1 MKKQNSMVLPSQNTN
16 VSLIGALRLAFA
28 MWLSSDNKFMTSIS
42 EEKVSNKQAIL
53 IWNVLISF
61 VLLIGF
67 VASDSIIVPLV
78 LAGYFSFSAYLC
90 WKGGIR

>member
-1 MKKQNSMVLPSQNTN
+1 MVLPSQNTN
-16 VSLIGALRLAFA
+16 VSLIGALRLALS
-28 MWLSSDNKFMTSIS
+28 MWLSSDNKFMTKIS

-78 LAGYFSFSAYLC
+78 LAGYFAYSAYLC

>member
-16 VSLIGALRLAFA
+16 VSLIGALRLALA

-67 VASDSIIVPLV
+67 VASDSIIVPLA
-78 LAGYFSFSAYLC
+78 LAGYFAYSAYLC